1 MKKLLS
7 LLLVAMLLPM
17 AAGAQLKAPVNQLQ
31 RAPYQL
37 KTFTKNMMAPT
48 RATLA
53 ADERIMGPYDT
64 DDLSNDG
71 LGITGLPGTIPIAT
85 IITPE
90 ELAFF
95 QGGQIVRFRVG
106 LCAATKISR
115 VFVAPVSA
123 TGAIGTFTEWQCSSN
138 SLGWN
143 EIEIATPYEIN
154 LDGNTSLMIG
164 FDYTQTSSNY
174 PISAVMVGD
183 IHTSYCYLQGS
194 WQDVGLSAYGNLSV
208 QCVVQSDNYPEYF
221 VSIGGLYTPGYTK
234 GGTDI
239 NYQFNAR
246 NLGVSDIAAGNCTFD
261 LLIDGEPVTTFTN
274 PMAIGSSNVTI
285 EGSVPSDGY
294 DYGKHTLTIAVNSIN
309 GEPVEDGMALSR
321 EFILYEHGFA
331 RQMHVVEQFTSTYCT
346 YCPLGNSMLSILTSM
361 RDDIAWVGIHGN
373 MNGTDPMRTLQCDSI
388 MAFHGE
394 NSYPSGSFDRTAGFE
409 SEDAVTTG
417 LGYYEQYQQ
426 EVAEDISAFF
436 DQIGEV
442 PSFATVQINSTYDPE
457 TREAVI
463 TVNGE
468 LTPDFDKMLG
478 ADSKLT
484 VYITEDGVVARQLNQ
499 GRWIPNYVHNG
510 VMRYALNSVLGNDL
524 NRNGNTYENV
534 FNIIIPE
541 AWNADNLNVVAF
553 INRPLANGQA
563 GKYTDMFINQA
574 NKRKLGEFDEP
585 STMTGDVNMDGE
597 ISIADVAKLI
607 DYLIDN
613 SVTPFSAEGADC
625 NGDGVVD
632 IEDAARLID
641 YLLAGEWVR

>member
-1 MKKLLS
+1 
-7 LLLVAMLLPM
+7 
-17 AAGAQLKAPVNQLQ
+17 
-31 RAPYQL
+31 
-37 KTFTKNMMAPT
+37 
-48 RATLA
+48 
-53 ADERIMGPYDT
+53 
-64 DDLSNDG
+64 
-71 LGITGLPGTIPIAT
+71 
-85 IITPE
+85 
-90 ELAFF
+90 
-95 QGGQIVRFRVG
+95 
-106 LCAATKISR
+106 
-115 VFVAPVSA
+115 
-123 TGAIGTFTEWQCSSN
+123 
-138 SLGWN
+138 
-143 EIEIATPYEIN
+143 
-154 LDGNTSLMIG
+154 
-164 FDYTQTSSNY
+164 
-174 PISAVMVGD
+174 
-183 IHTSYCYLQGS
+183 
-194 WQDVGLSAYGNLSV
+194 
-208 QCVVQSDNYPEYF
+208 
-221 VSIGGLYTPGYTK
+221 
-234 GGTDI
+234 
-239 NYQFNAR
+239 
-246 NLGVSDIAAGNCTFD
+246 
-261 LLIDGEPVTTFTN
+261 
-274 PMAIGSSNVTI
+274 
-285 EGSVPSDGY
+285 
-294 DYGKHTLTIAVNSIN
+294 
-309 GEPVEDGMALSR
+309 
-321 EFILYEHGFA
+321 
-331 RQMHVVEQFTSTYCT
+331 
-346 YCPLGNSMLSILTSM
+346 M

-426 EVAEDISAFF
+426 EVAEEISAFF

-524 NRNGNTYENV
+524 NRNGDTYENV

>member
-106 LCAATKISR
+106 LSAATKISR

-123 TGAIGTFTEWQCSSN
+123 TGAIGTFTEWECNSN
-138 SLGWN
+138 KLGWN

-183 IHTSYCYLQGS
+183 IHTSYCYIQGS
-194 WQDVGLSAYGNLSV
+194 WQDVGLSDYGNLSV

-234 GGTDI
+234 GGNDI

-285 EGSVPSDGY
+285 EGSIPSDGY

-346 YCPLGNSMLSILTSM
+346 YCPLGNSMLTILTGM
-361 RDDIAWVGIHGN
+361 RDDLVWVGIHGN
-373 MNGTDPMRTLQCDSI
+373 MSGTDPMRTLQCDTI
-388 MAFHGE
+388 MSYQGSD
-394 NSYPSGSFDRTAGFE
+394 SYPSGSFDRATGLA
-409 SEDAVTTG
+409 SDDVIIIG
-417 LGYYEQYQQ
+417 LGYDEAYHQLI
-426 EVAEDISAFF
+426 AEEISGFF
-436 DQIGEV
+436 DEMDEA
-442 PSFATVQINSTYDPE
+442 PAFSTVNINSTIDPD
-457 TREAVI
+457 TRKAVI
-463 TVNGE
+463 TIDGE
-468 LTPDFDKMLG
+468 LTPDFDQMLG

-484 VYITEDGVVARQLNQ
+484 VYITEDGVSARQLNN
-499 GRWIPNYVHNG
+499 GRWINGYIHNG
-510 VMRYALNSVLGNDL
+510 VMRRALNSALGNDL
-524 NRNGNTYENV
+524 NRDGNTYKNEYTYT
-534 FNIIIPE
+534 IPS
-541 AWNADNLNVVAF
+541 AWNIDNLNVVAF
-553 INRPLANGQA
+553 ISRPLKNGA
-563 GKYTDMFINQA
+563 SGVYTDLYVDQA
-574 NKRKLGEFDEP
+574 NKRKLGEFDEV
-585 STMTGDVNMDGE
+585 TVLRGDANGDELV
-597 ISIADVAKLI
+597 SIEDVAGLI
-607 DYLIDN
+607 DALIQGTDPVN
-613 SVTPFSAEGADC
+613 PEGADC
-625 NGDGVVD
+625 NMDGLIT
-632 IEDAARLID
+632 IEDVAMLID
-641 YLLAGEWVR
+641 YLLSGVWPE